1 MKKLSQIN
9 EHLWSGIIKRSETGE
24 VRKEDDVD
32 LLDIDQF
39 QEYLND
45 HYDITYYGNVVAT
58 SWVYAIRLAVN
69 GDYNA
74 LLKLKSKKWYLII
87 SCHPNIERKRTF
99 LSKEIK
105 NKYVNKIEDDGGFL
119 ATITYEINLQS
130 NKDVLHFIDDFI
142 KMPKPDDFDNEKMIK
157 KVKN

>member
-1 MKKLSQIN
+1 MSRLN
-9 EHLWSGIIKRSETGE
+9 EHLWSGIIHRSETGE
-24 VRKEDDVD
+24 SRKEDDVD

-45 HYDITYYGNVVAT
+45 HYDITYYGKVVAT
-58 SWVYAIRLAVN
+58 SWVYGIRLAVM

-74 LLKLKSKKWYLII
+74 FMKLKSKTWYLEI

-105 NKYVNKIEDDGGFL
+105 NKYVNEIEDDGGFST
-119 ATITYEINLQS
+119 TITYVINLQT

-142 KMPKPDDFDNEKMIK
+142 KMPKPDDFDNKKMIK

>member
-105 NKYVNKIEDDGGFL
+105 NKYVNEIEDDGGFL

>member
-1 MKKLSQIN
+1 MSRLN
-9 EHLWSGIIKRSETGE
+9 EHLWSGIIHRSETGE
-24 VRKEDDVD
+24 SRKEDDVD

-45 HYDITYYGNVVAT
+45 HYDITYYGKVVAT
-58 SWVYAIRLAVN
+58 GIDGVYAIRLAVN

-87 SCHPNIERKRTF
+87 LCHPNIERKRTF

-119 ATITYEINLQS
+119 ATITYEINLQT